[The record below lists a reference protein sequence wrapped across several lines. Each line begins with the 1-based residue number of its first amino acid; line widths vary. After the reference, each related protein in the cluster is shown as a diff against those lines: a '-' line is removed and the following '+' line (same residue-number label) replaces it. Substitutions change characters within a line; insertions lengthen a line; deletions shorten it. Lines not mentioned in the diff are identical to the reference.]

1 MGKNKIGVPNFFL
14 VLAFVFC
21 LAFFWGGLLSSGSS
35 SSVRVNGLAILFMI
49 IAWVFAGIMSFWLFR
64 SFKIV
69 TIKNNTI
76 TASSFFSKKKVL
88 KFSDLEFVGWHSEY
102 FHYSKS
108 FHIVATLYD
117 IHGGSIEI
125 NDLELENFDAI
136 MQCVPHENSNSK
148 KRVYKKLAKDGYLS
162 SAIGLALSALFFVFM
177 AVSFGGDIQGNLS
190 GNYTLEDF
198 FFRVLFPIVHM
209 LIIWVFLKRTL
220 RYRNILK
227 KGKSVKK
234 TIAKTNLGRK
244 GKIENSFEYCDDS
257 VMGYFSGSWKIEGQN
272 ELAEVYFYA
281 PKDEILQSQI
291 DNFDKLLTNYPT
303 LRKEL
308 GQALDERLKLEN
320 HKHLDHLLEQPLHF
334 SIISVLYDQRNHEN
348 VQADYDIE
356 LIASKLYKS
365 LGIKRAVDIVA
376 VIANGKIKEIIQE
389 SDSQENDSL

>member
-1 MGKNKIGVPNFFL
+1 
-14 VLAFVFC
+14 
-21 LAFFWGGLLSSGSS
+21 
-35 SSVRVNGLAILFMI
+35 
-49 IAWVFAGIMSFWLFR
+49 MSFWLFK

-69 TIKNNTI
+69 VVKNNTI
-76 TASSFFSKKKVL
+76 SVSSFFSKKKEL
-88 KFSDLEFVGWHSEY
+88 EFSDLEFVGWHSEY

-136 MQCVPHENSNSK
+136 MQCVPHENSSSK
-148 KRVYKKLAKDGYLS
+148 KRVYKKLAKDGYIS

-177 AVSFGGDIQGNLS
+177 VVSFGGDIQSYFS

-198 FFRVLFPIVHM
+198 FFRVLFPIVHV

-220 RYRNILK
+220 RYRKILK

-234 TIAKTNLGRK
+234 AIAKTNSGRK
-244 GKIENSFEYCDDS
+244 GKIENSFEYCDDP

-281 PKDEILQSQI
+281 PKDKMLQSQI
-291 DNFDKLLTNYPT
+291 DNFDKLLANYPT
-303 LRKEL
+303 LRQEL
-308 GQALDERLKLEN
+308 GQALDKRLKLEN
-320 HKHLDHLLEQPLHF
+320 HKHVDHLLEQPLHF

-348 VQADYDIE
+348 IQADYDIE
-356 LIASKLYKS
+356 LIASKLYTS

-376 VIANGKIKEIIQE
+376 VIANGQIMEIIKE
-389 SDSQENDSL
+389 SDT